1 MINIIVPIV
10 ENVDGFKTFIKAHL
24 NEDVKFFVGI
34 RQSVNA
40 EFDKGVEVHVFKNSA
55 NKEEIINSLHSCKM
69 QKGKIMVVRRPLTD
83 EEFKNL
89 ATSTAQITTLK
100 AKRNKFVS
108 MFKRMA
114 RAIVKKIFAFSFFE
128 DISAISYSE
137 DMFELLSV
145 CNNFSMATRLNKYV
159 GVEIQE
165 IETSQKPVRK
175 QYNRFKNALL
185 LACWS
190 LILACSIAGGTLVC
204 VFFPLHVLNVVCVI
218 FWIFTALVIWLGE
231 LLNFTRTVAVGNL
244 RYGRAEEV

>member
-1 MINIIVPIV
+1 MINIIVPVV
-10 ENVDGFKTFIKAHL
+10 ENVEGFKAFIKSHL
-24 NEDVKFFVGI
+24 KDDVKFFVGVK
-34 RQSVNA
+34 QSLNA
-40 EFDKGVEVHVFKNSA
+40 EFDKGVEVHVFKNSS

-69 QKGKIMVVRRPLTD
+69 QKGKIMVIRRPLTE

-89 ATSTAQITTLK
+89 TTSTAQITTLK
-100 AKRNKFVS
+100 AKRNGFVN

-128 DISAISYSE
+128 DISAICYGE
-137 DMFELLSV
+137 EMFELLSV

-165 IETSQKPVRK
+165 IETKQKPVKK

-185 LACWS
+185 MICWS
-190 LILACSIAGGTLVC
+190 VILACSIAGGILVC
-204 VFFPLHVLNVVCVI
+204 VCFPLHVLNVVCVI
-218 FWIFTALVIWLGE
+218 FWIFTALMIWLGG
-231 LLNFTRTVAVGNL
+231 LLNFTRTIAVGDL